1 MSAKKLSLKVL
12 ATAVVAAL
20 TATGAA
26 AQYSQDRRYQP
37 SRQEIE
43 KLVKRIEKG
52 ANQFKKSVD
61 KGLDNSRW
69 NQTRTETEINTY
81 VRAFEDATDRLKQ
94 NTRKGDLSESD
105 AREVVRRAD
114 RIDRF
119 MDRYNL
125 GRRAESDWDTLRRDL
140 DQLPVMHRFAWQWG
154 GRGRPGWRP
163 GNYPGER
170 DGDRYGRGRDDGWR
184 GDDYGRGDDRNRRE
198 DLRGIVAQIE
208 TGANRFHRS
217 LDRAL
222 NVSRLNGT
230 QTEREVTDYV
240 HAFEEATNRL
250 KNRVQ
255 HNQYAESEVR
265 EVLQRG
271 DNIDRFMQR
280 NRLNDRVQRDWAS
293 LRNDL
298 DALADA
304 TRVAWRW
311 GGRR

>member
-81 VRAFEDATDRLKQ
+81 VREFENATDRLKK

-105 AREVVRRAD
+105 AREVLQRAD

-125 GRRAESDWDTLRRDL
+125 GRRAESDWDALRRDL
-140 DQLPVMHRFAWQWG
+140 DQLPALHRFGWQWG
-154 GRGRPGWRP
+154 GRGRPGWRE
-163 GNYPGER
+163 GEYAGER
-170 DGDRYGRGRDDGWR
+170 DRDRGRDGRGRDDDR
-184 GDDYGRGDDRNRRE
+184 RDDDRYRR
-198 DLRGIVAQIE
+198 DDIRGIVAQIE
-208 TGANRFHRS
+208 TGANRFRRS
-217 LDRAL
+217 LDSAL
-222 NVSRLNGT
+222 DESRLNQT
-230 QTEREVTDYV
+230 PTEREINQYV
-240 HAFEEATNRL
+240 REFETATNRL
-250 KNRVQ
+250 KARVQ
-255 HNQYAESEVR
+255 QNQAAESETR

-280 NRLNDRVQRDWAS
+280 TRLNDRVQRDWSA

-298 DALADA
+298 DALASA

>member
-1 MSAKKLSLKVL
+1 MSAKKVSISLL
-12 ATAVVAAL
+12 AMAVVSAL
-20 TATGAA
+20 GATGAA

-81 VRAFEDATDRLKQ
+81 VREFENATDRLKK

-105 AREVVRRAD
+105 AREVLQRAD

-140 DQLPVMHRFAWQWG
+140 DQLPALHRFGWQWG
-154 GRGRPGWRP
+154 GRGRPGWRE
-163 GNYPGER
+163 GEYAGEHDR
-170 DGDRYGRGRDDGWR
+170 DDRGRDDRWR
-184 GDDYGRGDDRNRRE
+184 DDERYRGA
-198 DLRGIVAQIE
+198 DLHGIVAQIE